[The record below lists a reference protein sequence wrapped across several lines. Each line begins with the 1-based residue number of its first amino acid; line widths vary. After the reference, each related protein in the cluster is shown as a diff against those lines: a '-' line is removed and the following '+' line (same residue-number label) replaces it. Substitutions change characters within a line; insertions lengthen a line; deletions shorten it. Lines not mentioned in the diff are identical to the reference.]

1 VKVTFP
7 IQGSCNIEGL
17 RISIVIYLDVVSSW
31 CFWAEPTWS
40 ELKKRYRDR
49 VDFDWKIALMDAAGL
64 PKSRVQEEWYYRRSG
79 MMNRSPFMLRTDWYE
94 PLLPEYLTPN
104 LVAEAAR
111 DLGVK
116 DDKVRIA
123 LANATL
129 REGRNIRD
137 WQVAAEVAA
146 KAGGLDP
153 KKLLERAHSPVIETR
168 VRATTAEWH
177 AFQVS
182 QRPTFVIDTEIGDR
196 AVFSGVVKLEPIA
209 ATLDSMIEDAVA
221 YAAHAAH
228 FGAPPA
234 E

>member
-1 VKVTFP
+1 
-7 IQGSCNIEGL
+7 L
-17 RISIVIYLDVVSSW
+17 RISATIYLDVVSSW

-49 VDFDWKIALMDAAGL
+49 IDFTWKIALMDAAGL
-64 PKSRVQEEWYYRRSG
+64 PKSRAQEEWFYRRSG

-94 PLLPEYLTPN
+94 PVLPEYLPPN

-116 DDKVRIA
+116 DDKARIA

-129 REGRNIRD
+129 REGKNIRD
-137 WQVAAEVAA
+137 WEVAAEIGA
-146 KAGGLDP
+146 KAGGLDS
-153 KKLLERAHSPVIETR
+153 KKLLERARSPVIEKR

-177 AFQVS
+177 ALQVS

-196 AVFSGVVKLEPIA
+196 ALFSGVVKLEPIA
-209 ATLDSMIEDAVA
+209 ATIDSMIEDAIA